1 MNKIQL
7 ISLQFSLCVLVLIGL
22 VAGPLAQGTTGSILG
37 VVQDQSQAVLP
48 GVTVT
53 ATSIETNQ
61 SRTAIS
67 DDEGRYRLPLL
78 PVGPYEVQAELT
90 GFSTEVRR
98 PINLTIGSEAVVNFT
113 LGIGALTERVVVT
126 GEAALVETSSAV
138 TAGLID
144 AKKIRDL
151 PLNGRDVV
159 QLALLQEGVVT
170 STKIGRGQAGNE
182 GIPLSLAGTRIH
194 QTTFLLD
201 GTDIRGSRGTV
212 PAGANA
218 VVAGVESVKEFKV
231 ITGAFSA
238 EYGRFTGGVITA
250 VTKSGT
256 NQLHGS
262 IYEFH
267 RNSALDARNFFD
279 RDPTNPLER
288 SKVPHFIRNQFGFSL
303 GGPIVKDK
311 TFIFGNFEAMRQ
323 RLLETQLQNVPSQEA
338 RDGQLTG
345 FNPILRR
352 PISGEVSPRM
362 QPYLDLIPLA
372 NGRDLGGG
380 LAEHFSPENF
390 PVDQELYTVRL
401 DHQFSDSDT
410 FFARYTLD
418 QSDKQQFE
426 SLQSALVFEYRY
438 QYLTLSEKHIF
449 SPNVIN
455 ELRVGYTRSKANQTG
470 VETVDVDP
478 SLRFSNQTIPL
489 IGRFVGG
496 GLSSFGNF
504 LGLFQI
510 PNNFSYS
517 DDLSWTKG
525 SHFLKMGANFSRM
538 QFNGS
543 VGVRTNG
550 FYVFTSVLNF
560 VRGEPLIFDGF
571 RTAKYVAGMRQNLF
585 GFYLQDDWK
594 FSPRLTLNLG
604 LRYEF
609 ITSPTEVGTGES
621 VGRPEIEG
629 RIGNLVHILDTE
641 LHLGNPLFPN
651 PSLKNFSPRIGFAWD
666 PFGNGK
672 TAVRGGF
679 GLFHDQLTSY
689 LWGSSSVF
697 NPPFAERVSQRA
709 ANPFTPPFPPIG
721 PNEDP
726 YSGASAVPALWAMGD
741 VKQPY
746 IMQFSLNIQQE
757 IMPNTVFTIA
767 YQGSLGRKL
776 PRLTNDANLAVP
788 VKYDASQFPNG
799 PGPEFNGRTYFP
811 FCQTYAPDGSCA
823 FEVGARFPGGSGT
836 LPKRNPLFGGV
847 RMELWDGNSSYNA
860 LRLGLSRRFSSNLQF
875 QFAYN
880 FSKGIDDSS
889 NTGHSDNNGGRDEFS
904 GWSVPDPDDKS
915 TSHGLSGNHVAHTFS
930 ANFTYDL
937 PFNPSGAAGIIAAG
951 WQINGIVT
959 LATGPASSFNL
970 PFDVAESQQF
980 ELSQR
985 PELKPGASNNPV
997 LSDGRDPNAYYDVN
1011 AFTLAPRGFFG
1022 NVARNTLISPGQ
1034 ATFDFGVAKSFTLH
1048 EETSLQFKAEFFN
1061 LFNRANFSQP
1071 GMDVFTSIDRNGDP
1085 VPDPSAG
1092 QITSTTGT
1100 SRQIQFALK
1109 ILF

>member
-1 MNKIQL
+1 MKKIQFTFIQFFL
-7 ISLQFSLCVLVLIGL
+7 ISLVLIGL
-22 VAGPLAQGTTGSILG
+22 MQSPGLLAQGTTGSILG
-37 VVQDQSQAVLP
+37 VVQDQSAAVLP

-53 ATSIETNQ
+53 ATSLETNQ
-61 SRTAIS
+61 SRTTIS

-90 GFSTEVRR
+90 GFSTEVRG
-98 PINLTIGSEAVVNFT
+98 PIGLTIGSEAVVDFS
-113 LGIGALTERVVVT
+113 LAVGQITERVVVS
-126 GEAALVETSSAV
+126 GEAPLVETTSAI
-138 TAGLID
+138 TAGLVD

-151 PLNGRDVV
+151 PLNGRDFA

-182 GIPLSLAGTRIH
+182 GVPLSLAGTRIH

-212 PAGANA
+212 PAGATA
-218 VVAGVESVKEFKV
+218 AVAGVESVKEFKV

-256 NQLHGS
+256 NQVHGS
-262 IYEFH
+262 VYEFH

-279 RDPTNPLER
+279 RDPRVTGR
-288 SKVPHFIRNQFGFSL
+288 SDVPEFKRNQFGFSV

-311 TFIFGNFEAMRQ
+311 TFIFVNVEVLRQ
-323 RLLETQLQNVPSQEA
+323 RLLETQLLNVPSLAA
-338 RDGQLTG
+338 RNGQLRG

-362 QPYLDLIPLA
+362 QPYLDLIPLP

-380 LAEHFSPENF
+380 LAELFTAENF
-390 PVDQELYTVRL
+390 PVNQELFTVRL
-401 DHQFSDSDT
+401 DHQFSDYDS

-426 SLQSALVFEYRY
+426 SLQTDLIFEYRY

-449 SPNVIN
+449 SPHIIN
-455 ELRVGYTRSKANQTG
+455 ELRFGFTRSKANQTG

-478 SLRFSNQTIPL
+478 SLRFSNQPDPL

-496 GLSSFGNF
+496 GLASFGNF

-525 SHFLKMGANFSRM
+525 SHFYKMGATFTRM

-571 RTAKYVAGMRQNLF
+571 KSPKYVAGTRQNLF
-585 GFYLQDDWK
+585 GFYVQDDWK
-594 FSPRLTLNLG
+594 VAPRLTINLG

-629 RIGNLVHILDTE
+629 RIGNLVNVLDSE
-641 LHLGNPLFPN
+641 LHLGNPLFKN

-689 LWGSSSVF
+689 LWGSSIVF
-697 NPPFAERVSQRA
+697 NPPFSERVSQRA
-709 ANPFTPPFPPIG
+709 ANPFTAPFPPVG
-721 PNEDP
+721 PNSDP
-726 YSGASAVPALWAMGD
+726 YTGANAVPALWAMGD

-746 IMQFSLNIQQE
+746 IMQYSLNIQQE
-757 IMPNTVFTIA
+757 IMPNTVLLIA

-776 PRLTNDANLAVP
+776 PRLTNDANLVVP
-788 VKYDASQFPNG
+788 VKYDASQFPG
-799 PGPEFNGRTYFP
+799 GAGPEFNGRTFFP
-811 FCQTYAPDGSCA
+811 FEGLPSPL
-823 FEVGARFPGGSGT
+823 AR
-836 LPKRNPLFGGV
+836 KRNPKFGGI

-860 LRLGLSRRFSSNLQF
+860 FRLGLVKRFSSGFQF
-875 QFAYN
+875 QVAYN

-937 PFNPSGAAGIIAAG
+937 PIHPDGIAGRIFGG

-959 LATGPASSFNL
+959 AATGPASSFNL
-970 PFDVAESQQF
+970 PFDQAKSGQF

-985 PELKPGASNNPV
+985 PELKAGASNNPV
-997 LSDGRDPNAYYDVN
+997 LSNGRDPNAYYDVN
-1011 AFTLAPRGFFG
+1011 AFTLAPEGFFG

-1034 ATFDFGVAKSFTLH
+1034 ATFDLGVAKSFTLH
-1048 EETSLQFKAEFFN
+1048 EETTLQFKTEIFN
-1061 LFNRANFSQP
+1061 IFNRANFSQP
-1071 GMDVFTSIDRNGDP
+1071 GMDVFTSIDRQGNP

-1100 SRQIQFALK
+1100 SRQIQFVLK

>member
-1 MNKIQL
+1 MKKIQFTSIQFFL
-7 ISLQFSLCVLVLIGL
+7 ISLVLIGL
-22 VAGPLAQGTTGSILG
+22 MQVNGLWAQSGTILG
-37 VVQDQSQAVLP
+37 TVQDESQAVLP
-48 GVTVT
+48 GVSVT
-53 ATSIETNQ
+53 ATNTETNQ
-61 SRTAIS
+61 SQTTIT
-67 DDEGRYRLPLL
+67 DDEGRFRLPLL
-78 PVGPYEVQAELT
+78 PLGLYEVRAELT
-90 GFSTEVRR
+90 GFTTGIRR
-98 PINLTIGSEAVVNFT
+98 PITLTVGREAVVDFS
-113 LGIGALTERVVVT
+113 LTVGQISEEVVVS
-126 GEAALVETSSAV
+126 GEAPLVETTSAI
-138 TAGLID
+138 TAGLVD
-144 AKKIRDL
+144 DKKIRDL
-151 PLNGRDVV
+151 PLNGRDFA

-182 GIPLSLAGTRIH
+182 GVPLSLAGTRIH

-212 PAGANA
+212 PAGANR

-262 IYEFH
+262 VYEFH

-279 RDPTNPLER
+279 RDPTNPTQR
-288 SKVPHFIRNQFGFSL
+288 SEVPEFKRNQFGFSL
-303 GGPIVKDK
+303 GGPIVQDK
-311 TFIFGNFEAMRQ
+311 TFFFGNFEAMRQ
-323 RLLETQLQNVPSQEA
+323 RLLQTELQNVPSMEA
-338 RDGQLTG
+338 RNGELRG

-352 PISGEVSPRM
+352 PIIGTVSPRM

-380 LAEHFSPENF
+380 LAEHFSSENF
-390 PVDQELYTVRL
+390 PVDQELFTVRL

-455 ELRVGYTRSKANQTG
+455 EVRVGYTRSKANQTG

-478 SLRFSNQTIPL
+478 SLRFSKQPDPL

-525 SHFLKMGANFSRM
+525 SHFLKMGASFTRM

-571 RTAKYVAGMRQNLF
+571 RTPKYVAGTRQNLF

-594 FSPRLTLNLG
+594 FSPRLTINLG

-609 ITSPTEVGTGES
+609 ITSPNEVGTGES

-629 RIGNLVHILDTE
+629 RIGNLVNVLDPE
-641 LHLGNPLFPN
+641 LHLGNPLFEN

-689 LWGSSSVF
+689 LWGSSTVF
-697 NPPFAERVSQRA
+697 NPPFSERVSQRA
-709 ANPFTPPFPPIG
+709 ANPFIPPFPPIG

-726 YSGASAVPALWAMGD
+726 YTGANAVPALWAMGD

-757 IMPNTVFTIA
+757 IMPDTVLLIA

-776 PRLTNDANLAVP
+776 PRLTNDANLVVP
-788 VKYDASQFPNG
+788 VKYDASQYPG
-799 PGPEFNGRTYFP
+799 GAGPEFNGRTFFP
-811 FCQTYAPDGSCA
+811 FEGLPSPL
-823 FEVGARFPGGSGT
+823 AR
-836 LPKRNPLFGGV
+836 KRNPNFGGV

-860 LRLGLSRRFSSNLQF
+860 LRLGLSRRFSSGFQF
-875 QFAYN
+875 QGAYN

-937 PFNPSGAAGIIAAG
+937 PFNPSGAVGIIAAG

-970 PFDVAESQQF
+970 PFDRAQSGQF
-980 ELSQR
+980 ELAQR

-1011 AFTLAPRGFFG
+1011 AFTLAPEGFFG

-1034 ATFDFGVAKSFTLH
+1034 ATFDFLH
-1048 EETSLQFKAEFFN
+1048 EETTLQFKAEFFN
-1061 LFNRANFSQP
+1061 IFNRANFSQP
-1071 GMDVFTSIDRNGDP
+1071 GMDVFTSIDRQGNA

-1109 ILF
+1109 IMF